1 MNYKWDIMKSNW
13 YLLLATIL
21 AGIIF
26 AVDIT
31 IPLGVAFGVPYI
43 IVVLITLQTPYRN
56 VAIISAAI
64 CSVLVLL
71 GLVFSPEGSE
81 AWKVYSNRV
90 IAVVAIWVTALLG
103 LLGKQLQNK
112 LLINE
117 SRLLKAQR
125 IASLGFW
132 EWNSDKN
139 QLYWSDEIYQ
149 IFGVGAHEFDATHE
163 AFMKLVHPDDREY
176 VQQHV
181 NAAMENDIPYSI
193 EHRVVLPD
201 GETRYV
207 HEQGEVSRNNDG
219 EAVGM
224 FGIVM
229 DITDRKQAEK
239 VIEESE
245 TKFRNIVEGSLQGIF
260 VHRNFK
266 PLFANKKCADM
277 FGYRKPE
284 EILKLDSLLEVFWAP
299 KEQERITGYNM
310 LRMAGDDV
318 PNIYESQGMRKD
330 GSRFWFE
337 NHVTLID
344 WQGKNAIQVAVIN
357 ITERKQ
363 AEKRLRKEK
372 DKAQNY
378 LDIAGVMLVAINDN
392 GEVTLINNKGCE
404 ILGYA
409 EHEIIG
415 KNWFDNFL
423 PERLRV
429 DVRGV
434 FDTLVR
440 GETKLV
446 EFYVNP
452 VLTRSGEEKVIEWH
466 NTLLR
471 DGEGNIVGTLA
482 SGDDVTDRIHAE
494 EALCNSEQQLLQ
506 SNKMLQDVLDAIP
519 ICVFWKDAESRYL
532 GCNIKFA
539 NDMGKISTND
549 IRNKNDFE
557 LLSKNQAEK
566 CRSEDRHIMKSGES
580 VLNHTKVRSHPD
592 GINKLHLRVSMVPL
606 IDPDGNIFGVLGC
619 YEDITEKM
627 KTGELLKET
636 EKLAATGR
644 MAARIAHE
652 INNPLAGIKN
662 SLLLVEK
669 AISPEHQYYKYLKLT
684 SNEIDRIAKIIKDM
698 YVLYQPETKNNDM
711 FIIQQVIDDI
721 RLLLE
726 QNCHIKKLKIIS
738 SMPDS
743 SIKVNLPEG
752 SFRQIIYNLFLN
764 AIEASPQNGEIIIC
778 TEQKQNLL
786 SLTISDQGEGIMV
799 EHHSQ
804 IFEPFFST
812 KENNESNNLG
822 LGLSICRSS
831 AEAMGGKL
839 FLKSTKKSKT
849 IFCLQIPLTNIIEV
863 AN

>member
-1 MNYKWDIMKSNW
+1 MKSGW

-21 AGIIF
+21 MGIIF
-26 AVDIT
+26 VVDIT

-43 IVVLITLQTPYRN
+43 VVVLITLQSPYRHA
-56 VAIISAAI
+56 AIIAAVI
-64 CSVLVLL
+64 TTLLVLL
-71 GLVFSPEGSE
+71 GLVFSPEGGE
-81 AWKVYSNRV
+81 TWKVYSNRV
-90 IAVVAIWVTALLG
+90 IAIVAIWVTALLG
-103 LLGKQLQNK
+103 LLGKHLQKK

-117 SRLLKAQR
+117 AHLLKAQR
-125 IASLGFW
+125 IANLGFW
-132 EWNSDKN
+132 DWNTDKN

-149 IFGVGAHEFDATHE
+149 IFGLGVQEFGATYE
-163 AFMKLVHPDDREY
+163 AFLNSVHPDDREY
-176 VQQHV
+176 VQQNV
-181 NAAMENDIPYSI
+181 NAAMKDDKPYNI
-193 EHRVVLPD
+193 DHRIVLPD

-207 HEQGEVSRNNDG
+207 HEQGEVNRNKDG

-229 DITDRKQAEK
+229 D
-239 VIEESE
+239 
-245 TKFRNIVEGSLQGIF
+245 
-260 VHRNFK
+260 
-266 PLFANKKCADM
+266 
-277 FGYRKPE
+277 
-284 EILKLDSLLEVFWAP
+284 
-299 KEQERITGYNM
+299 
-310 LRMAGDDV
+310 
-318 PNIYESQGMRKD
+318 
-330 GSRFWFE
+330 
-337 NHVTLID
+337 
-344 WQGKNAIQVAVIN
+344 

-378 LDIAGVMLVAINDN
+378 LDIAGVMLVAINDK
-392 GEVTLINNKGCE
+392 GEVTLINKKGCE

-423 PERLRV
+423 PERLKV
-429 DVRGV
+429 ETRGV
-434 FDTLVR
+434 FDTLMR
-440 GETKLV
+440 GEIKSV
-446 EFYVNP
+446 EFYENP
-452 VLTRSGEEKVIEWH
+452 VLTRSGEEKVIAWH
-466 NTLLR
+466 NTILSDR
-471 DGEGNIVGTLA
+471 EGRIVGTLG
-482 SGDDVTDRIHAE
+482 SGDDITTRIHAE
-494 EALCNSEQQLLQ
+494 YALRNSEQQLSQ

-519 ICVFWKDAESRYL
+519 LSVYWKDNESIYQ
-532 GCNIKFA
+532 GCNVQFA
-539 NDMGKISTND
+539 SDMGFDSTKD
-549 IRNKNDFE
+549 VIGKNDSD
-557 LLSKNQAEK
+557 LLTKGLAEK
-566 CRSEDRHIMKSGES
+566 CRSEDQHLIKSGES
-580 VLNHTKVRSHPD
+580 KLYINRILLPPD
-592 GINKLHLRVSMVPL
+592 GNKKKYIRASIVPL

-662 SLLLVEK
+662 SLILVEK
-669 AISPEHQYYKYLKLT
+669 AIPPEHRYYKYLKLS
-684 SNEIDRIAKIIKDM
+684 SNEIDRIAKIIKNM
-698 YVLYQPETKNNDM
+698 YVLYQPETKNNNM
-711 FIIQQVIDDI
+711 FKVQQVVDDI

-726 QNCHIKKLKIIS
+726 QNCYIKKLKIIS
-738 SMPDS
+738 SMPDP
-743 SIKVNLPEG
+743 IIRVNLPEG

-786 SLTISDQGEGIMV
+786 NLTISDQGEGIM
-799 EHHSQ
+799 EEFHSQ

-812 KENNESNNLG
+812 KENHSNNLG

-831 AEAMGGKL
+831 AEAMGGNL
-839 FLKSTKKSKT
+839 FLKSAKKGKT